1 MKNWVIMTYLRATRE
16 KWSGCYFFVNF
27 DIVKVTFPLFE
38 QEMKRKIC
46 ACENLGRPG
55 RPGQWVGQREEC
67 FSVSPITSILT
78 LHYLEDAV
86 LFPRYFVST
95 FSLGS
100 ILDFKKKY
108 MH

>member
-1 MKNWVIMTYLRATRE
+1 MKNWVIMTYLRVTRE

-55 RPGQWVGQREEC
+55 RAGQRVRQREERT
-67 FSVSPITSILT
+67 SASPITSNLT

-86 LFPRYFVST
+86 LFPSYFVST

-100 ILDFKKKY
+100 ILDFKTKY